1 MTFPNTT
8 VVTPTKPSRQ
18 DFPKMKAVP
27 PMEKDENN
35 SSPGQ
40 LYSKLFGEVEK
51 IKSWKFK
58 VDSDIVQ
65 KERKLKENKT
75 TIETQRKA
83 IQELQFGNE
92 SLSIKLEEQISE
104 NEDLRNK
111 NGATRNLCNILKDTF
126 ERSAEKMLLFESER
140 EETHHF
146 FIQNSE
152 KMQKLIAAFE
162 SLRVQ
167 VETDQQ
173 EMQKIKEDLLHF
185 EELKNKCQQECNIKE
200 EECAGLKKILKNKED
215 ELQKVL
221 LDLCETKKH
230 CKQLQEATNQQYELL
245 KCSKTEQET
254 LLQKLQSAE
263 QCCKES
269 EKTRETITAALEQS
283 REEYAQIIQSKDLSL
298 QELNRVKI
306 QQAEK
311 LEQIK
316 TTCQELQ
323 NLLDLKTQKVKELEG
338 NIMANNDEFE
348 RTKLSL
354 GETIED
360 GAKKDQQIKIL
371 EHELETKSKSF
382 ESMKKDIEVNDVRV
396 MELAAELSR
405 KTEEAKR
412 FKDEAEMA
420 FAKHNILKKAC
431 EATEKAKED
440 LKDKFSVTE
449 VKVQELEAKL
459 FTEIKKNKECSF
471 EMEHLMNDLTQH
483 KVKYEELMSNFN
495 ELQSEKHAIQQQF
508 ESGSSH
514 VKAIKAN
521 LKVSE
526 EKAVKLN
533 RAIQRLEE
541 ENQSLKEEVNAIK
554 TKIQKKCNEI
564 EVVLQKKTK
573 EDYERLK
580 EELTIKEKQ
589 IKAVETKLCHA
600 TKKIEI
606 KLKGQD
612 EYKKENKL
620 LKKQMAKEAEK
631 SSQLENVIN
640 NLQEQLQNLTKSNKD
655 DHEKLIKDLESKSTF
670 AAELENEV
678 QKLRLT
684 TAEAVKNKKDAELN
698 CQHKI
703 ADMVA
708 LMEKHKNQY
717 DRMVEEKD
725 AELQENKKK
734 DSEAVAYRKSLE
746 LDISKHKTEND
757 QLKKRLKK
765 ETTHKEILEKEISDL
780 KKELSSVITTQ
791 LSEAPK
797 KQSPVLNY
805 KQGRCSGIPKENY
818 SKIHVFDFSKGRKTP
833 SYNKDDGTAGLKKAE
848 SGTESIRAL
857 CGTTP
862 KDIHTKDLKT
872 PRSVPICVGGSSKIR
887 SYRIR
892 TPPSDDKVACRGNN
906 TIELDPK
913 SDSSEQNDLLVFA
926 NTPTLNFPAPH
937 RKAIFKKLQSPVT
950 HKSPCNSLKLAA
962 MKRMRDAGWTAVTGY
977 DKKKK
982 KTNEKIFA

>member
-1 MTFPNTT
+1 MDRTERDWGFNFKLLVPPRVNMGQDYSKCFDKEQNMTFPNTT

-83 IQELQFGNE
+83 IQELQ
-92 SLSIKLEEQISE
+92 
-104 NEDLRNK
+104 
-111 NGATRNLCNILKDTF
+111 
-126 ERSAEKMLLFESER
+126 
-140 EETHHF
+140 
-146 FIQNSE
+146 
-152 KMQKLIAAFE
+152 
-162 SLRVQ
+162 
-167 VETDQQ
+167 
-173 EMQKIKEDLLHF
+173 
-185 EELKNKCQQECNIKE
+185 
-200 EECAGLKKILKNKED
+200 
-215 ELQKVL
+215 
-221 LDLCETKKH
+221 
-230 CKQLQEATNQQYELL
+230 
-245 KCSKTEQET
+245 
-254 LLQKLQSAE
+254 
-263 QCCKES
+263 
-269 EKTRETITAALEQS
+269 
-283 REEYAQIIQSKDLSL
+283 
-298 QELNRVKI
+298 
-306 QQAEK
+306 
-311 LEQIK
+311 
-316 TTCQELQ
+316 
-323 NLLDLKTQKVKELEG
+323 
-338 NIMANNDEFE
+338 
-348 RTKLSL
+348 
-354 GETIED
+354 
-360 GAKKDQQIKIL
+360 
-371 EHELETKSKSF
+371 
-382 ESMKKDIEVNDVRV
+382 
-396 MELAAELSR
+396 
-405 KTEEAKR
+405 
-412 FKDEAEMA
+412 DEAEMA

-573 EDYERLK
+573 EDVIMA
-580 EELTIKEKQ
+580 TKQ
-589 IKAVETKLCHA
+589 I
-600 TKKIEI
+600 I
-606 KLKGQD
+606 
-612 EYKKENKL
+612 NK
-620 LKKQMAKEAEK
+620 
-631 SSQLENVIN
+631 
-640 NLQEQLQNLTKSNKD
+640 
-655 DHEKLIKDLESKSTF
+655 
-670 AAELENEV
+670 V

-746 LDISKHKTEND
+746 
-757 QLKKRLKK
+757 
-765 ETTHKEILEKEISDL
+765 
-780 KKELSSVITTQ
+780 
-791 LSEAPK
+791 
-797 KQSPVLNY
+797 
-805 KQGRCSGIPKENY
+805 
-818 SKIHVFDFSKGRKTP
+818 
-833 SYNKDDGTAGLKKAE
+833 

-892 TPPSDDKVACRGNN
+892 TPPSDDKVTCRGNN